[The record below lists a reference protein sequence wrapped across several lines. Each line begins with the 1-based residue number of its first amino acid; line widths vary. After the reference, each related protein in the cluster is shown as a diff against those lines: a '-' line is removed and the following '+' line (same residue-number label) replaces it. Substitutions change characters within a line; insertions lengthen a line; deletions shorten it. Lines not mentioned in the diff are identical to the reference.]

1 MPESSAGRFE
11 LTSLVANVTRQF
23 GASPFFKIFVHGPKK
38 ISASFVQLVL
48 CFRLRLAFCTF
59 PAIFFSFFFFLFVSL
74 YCCCACVIELLLVFG
89 DLK

>member
-48 CFRLRLAFCTF
+48 CFRLRLAFCTVPTF
-59 PAIFFSFFFFLFVSL
+59 IYFFFSSGYIV
-74 YCCCACVIELLLVFG
+74 VLV
-89 DLK
+89 

>member
-1 MPESSAGRFE
+1 MPENSAGRFE

-38 ISASFVQLVL
+38 ISVSFVQLVL
-48 CFRLRLAFCTF
+48 CFRLRLAFCTV
-59 PAIFFSFFFFLFVSL
+59 PIFSPVWL
-74 YCCCACVIELLLVFG
+74 CWCCACVIELLLLFG